1 MANNL
6 NEMYKQIVTIFTNS
20 LVELLGC
27 SCNFNNISSTS
38 IVNGN
43 VRAHRV
49 SVMSNSPKSVARNE
63 DRKTI
68 VSAVRAAA
76 DKYLSNIVSVSYGD
90 SISAASTTYS
100 LLISEKIES
109 QGIGTAATLDGSV
122 STTLYPSPTG
132 GIIVQ
137 NPEEEVANKTT
148 PKQAAA
154 KRGSG
159 SGNYRY
165 ETTVTPVPFGSQ
177 YPLNTDPKTLQEVLE
192 AGKTN
197 TPISYV
203 SLQKVSA
210 RNDAA
215 PGMPSSK
222 ENWRYDKRNSNV
234 APGMPPLGIVEKINT
249 PAHIRIYDSTNSYD
263 RIDCFLLRQYSS
275 RADERMQVFQAI
287 NGDVSMYFFGERPR
301 IYSFSGI
308 MYDTYNQQWANKLMR
323 DYDSKLRGTKTIE
336 NRTEV
341 CIVYEDKFLQGF
353 VLNLT
358 INKSVELPSGVQF
371 TLDYILTKSSFISL
385 DGTTLLPSNEYAK
398 KETAPASQ
406 EESYIKTIGDAAE
419 GTALI
424 SVGESAN
431 PPDAPGV
438 IKELSTPLT
447 VFKVT

>member
-6 NEMYKQIVTIFTNS
+6 NEMYK
-20 LVELLGC
+20 
-27 SCNFNNISSTS
+27 
-38 IVNGN
+38 
-43 VRAHRV
+43 
-49 SVMSNSPKSVARNE
+49 SN
-63 DRKTI
+63 
-68 VSAVRAAA
+68 
-76 DKYLSNIVSVSYGD
+76 
-90 SISAASTTYS
+90 
-100 LLISEKIES
+100 KI
-109 QGIGTAATLDGSV
+109 
-122 STTLYPSPTG
+122 
-132 GIIVQ
+132 
-137 NPEEEVANKTT
+137 T
-148 PKQAAA
+148 PQQFAA
-154 KRGSG
+154 KRDTD

-165 ETTVTPVPFGSQ
+165 EYMATPIPFGSQ

-197 TPISYV
+197 TPVSYV
-203 SLQKVSA
+203 SLQKVAA

-234 APGMPPLGIVEKINT
+234 TPRMPPLGVVEKINT

-287 NGDVSMYFFGERPR
+287 NGDISMYFFGERPR

-358 INKSVELPSGVQF
+358 ISKNAELPSGVQF

-398 KETAPASQ
+398 KEKAPASP
-406 EESYIKTIGDAAE
+406 EESQIKAVGDAAN
-419 GTALI
+419 GTAI
-424 SVGESAN
+424 TSVGGNAN
-431 PPDAPGV
+431 ILDAAGGP
-438 IKELSTPLT
+438 KELPISLT

>member
-6 NEMYKQIVTIFTNS
+6 NEMYKQIISSFTNN

-27 SCNFNNISSTS
+27 SCNFNNVSSTS
-38 IVNGN
+38 TVNGDAR
-43 VRAHRV
+43 VHRV
-49 SVMSNSPKSVARNE
+49 NVTGNSPKSVARNE

-68 VSAVRAAA
+68 VSAIHAAA
-76 DKYLSNIVSVSYGD
+76 SKYLSDIISVRYGD
-90 SISAASTTYS
+90 SISDASTIYS
-100 LLISEKIES
+100 LWITERIK
-109 QGIGTAATLDGSV
+109 DGSK
-122 STTLYPSPTG
+122 SPQDSMTRYPDTTPG

-137 NPEEEVANKTT
+137 NPEKEVANQIT
-148 PKQAAA
+148 PKQFAA
-154 KRGSG
+154 KWDTD

-165 ETTVTPVPFGSQ
+165 EYMATPIPFCGQ
-177 YPLNTDPKTLQEVLE
+177 YPLNTDPKTLQEVLA

-197 TPISYV
+197 TPVSYV
-203 SLQKVSA
+203 SLQKVAA

-234 APGMPPLGIVEKINT
+234 NPRMPPLGVVEKINT
-249 PAHIRIYDSTNSYD
+249 PAHIRIYDSANSYD

-323 DYDSKLRGTKTIE
+323 DYDSKLRGTKSIE

-358 INKSVELPSGVQF
+358 ISKNAELPSGVQF

-398 KETAPASQ
+398 KEKAPASP
-406 EESYIKTIGDAAE
+406 EESQIKAVGDATNGNATILVDKVADLFD
-419 GTALI
+419 GT
-424 SVGESAN
+424 G
-431 PPDAPGV
+431 GGG
-438 IKELSTPLT
+438 IKEFSTSLASFNIT
-447 VFKVT
+447 

>member
-6 NEMYKQIVTIFTNS
+6 NEMYKQIVNSFTNN
-20 LVELLGC
+20 LVKLLGC
-27 SCNFNNISSTS
+27 SCNFSNVSSTS
-38 IVNGN
+38 IVNGDAR
-43 VRAHRV
+43 VHRV
-49 SVMSNSPKSVARNE
+49 SVTGNSPKNVTRNE

-68 VSAVRAAA
+68 VSAAHAAA
-76 DKYLSNIVSVSYGD
+76 NKYLSAITSVSYGD
-90 SISAASTTYS
+90 SVSAAYTTYS
-100 LLISEKIES
+100 LWITERIKS
-109 QGIGTAATLDGSV
+109 QGGTAAILDG
-122 STTLYPSPTG
+122 STTLYPDTNAN
-132 GIIVQ
+132 IIVQ
-137 NPEEEVANKTT
+137 NQQEKVANQTT
-148 PKQAAA
+148 PQQAAA
-154 KRGSG
+154 KRDPGG
-159 SGNYRY
+159 KNFRY
-165 ETTVTPVPFGSQ
+165 EAVATPIPFGSQ

-197 TPISYV
+197 TPVSYV
-203 SLQKVSA
+203 SLQKVAA

-234 APGMPPLGIVEKINT
+234 TPSMPPLGVVEKINT
-249 PAHIRIYDSTNSYD
+249 PAHIRIYDSANSYD

-323 DYDSKLRGTKTIE
+323 DYDSKLRGTKSIE

-358 INKSVELPSGVQF
+358 ISKNAELPSGVQF

-398 KETAPASQ
+398 KEKAPASQ
-406 EESYIKTIGDAAE
+406 EESQIEIIGRNAE

-424 SVGESAN
+424 SVDKSAN
-431 PPDAPGV
+431 LLDAAGHN
-438 IKELSTPLT
+438 IKELSKPLT
-447 VFKVT
+447 TAFV